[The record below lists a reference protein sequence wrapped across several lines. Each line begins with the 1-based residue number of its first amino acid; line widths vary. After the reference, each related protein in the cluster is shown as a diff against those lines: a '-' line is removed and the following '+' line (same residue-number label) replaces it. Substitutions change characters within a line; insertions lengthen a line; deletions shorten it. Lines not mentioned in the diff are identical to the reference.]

1 MTKPSEATVILNAL
15 ETCLQT
21 LQRIS
26 TGQAKDTNHEKET
39 APAIAAGIE
48 AAEQALVA
56 ACNLVKREMVAK
68 VLGALYLLDYDRDH
82 ILYRV
87 TIEDFADLLVDR
99 LTQKGILPGELTPE
113 ELAHLVDQS
122 GEYLNGEGMAWV
134 DVINI
139 ALTDAWPERLKESE
153 A

>member
-1 MTKPSEATVILNAL
+1 MTNPSETTLILNAL
-15 ETCLQT
+15 ETCLQA
-21 LQRIS
+21 LQRIPA
-26 TGQAKDTNHEKET
+26 GQPNEHKRE
-39 APAIAAGIE
+39 IE
-48 AAEQALVA
+48 AAEQALA
-56 ACNLVKREMVAK
+56 AAYNLAKREMVEK
-68 VLGALYLLDYDRDH
+68 ILGALYQLDYDRDH

-87 TIEDFADLLVDR
+87 TVEDFADLLTDR
-99 LTQKGILPGELTPE
+99 LAQKGVLPGELTPD
-113 ELAHLVDQS
+113 ELAHLVDQA

>member
-15 ETCLQT
+15 ETCLQA
-21 LQRIS
+21 LQRIPS
-26 TGQAKDTNHEKET
+26 GQTNEYQQE
-39 APAIAAGIE
+39 IE
-48 AAEQALVA
+48 AAEQALA
-56 ACNLVKREMVAK
+56 AAYNLAKREMVAK
-68 VLGALYLLDYDRDH
+68 ILGALYLLEYDRDH

-87 TIEDFADLLVDR
+87 TVEDFADLLTDR
-99 LTQKGILPGELTPE
+99 LAQKGILPDELTPN
-113 ELAHLVDQS
+113 ELAHLVDQA
-122 GEYLNGEGMAWV
+122 GEYLNGDGIAWV